1 MVILGDLKFLKVM
14 ITTPHEPLKQI
25 TYSDMFAC
33 FACHN
38 RKTKQKQR
46 KPLREWE
53 QSEQQDR
60 AFIKRGGNIPALDVD
75 LCFPAVT
82 VHFFSWERN

>member
-1 MVILGDLKFLKVM
+1 MVVLDDLKFLKVSM

-46 KPLREWE
+46 NPLREWE

-60 AFIKRGGNIPALDVD
+60 AFIKRGGDIPA
-75 LCFPAVT
+75 
-82 VHFFSWERN
+82 